1 MFQSDRW
8 LLSNYA
14 INYMADSLF
23 ESMNS
28 LLNAVRFWDLIHF
41 SFILLMNNSINCPYI
56 FSLKGFIDVSFVI
69 ILQNGVII
77 LLYCYTFNIWFLRGE
92 WILKKDDRNLPI

>member
-28 LLNAVRFWDLIHF
+28 LLNAVRF
-41 SFILLMNNSINCPYI
+41 
-56 FSLKGFIDVSFVI
+56 
-69 ILQNGVII
+69 
-77 LLYCYTFNIWFLRGE
+77 
-92 WILKKDDRNLPI
+92 